1 VRAAP
6 WTNDVSAAAG
16 LIRVTVS
23 DPDAA
28 AGGVLP
34 LVVAAGVVLES
45 FERARP
51 TLEDVFLELV
61 GPAAPDELDGRGF
74 VRPREVSD
82 R

>member
-1 VRAAP
+1 
-6 WTNDVSAAAG
+6 
-16 LIRVTVS
+16 VTVA

-28 AGGVLP
+28 AGAILP
-34 LVVAAGVVLES
+34 LVVACDVVLES

-61 GPAAPDELDGRGF
+61 GNVAAEDLDGRGF
-74 VRPREVSD
+74 VRSREVRD